1 MKTTTDRVQDATQM
15 ARRRYRL
22 SRRGTQSSQRKTG
35 CCEVLL
41 VVRGVW
47 KILDLCP
54 HRIRPRTSTSCYFR
68 SQNKPASKGTDGSTG
83 FVNETQSTVDTGSL
97 KRDDESQSP
106 RAAFKCPRCLQVATS
121 NQSWA
126 SLVFVLLMG
135 GEERKKGGAVGVV
148 PRVHD
153 QCYS

>member
-1 MKTTTDRVQDATQM
+1 MRRKWQDVGIDCQ
-15 ARRRYRL
+15 
-22 SRRGTQSSQRKTG
+22 GEGHSQ
-35 CCEVLL
+35 VS
-41 VVRGVW
+41 V
-47 KILDLCP
+47 
-54 HRIRPRTSTSCYFR
+54 
-68 SQNKPASKGTDGSTG
+68 KPAVARFCLLSGGSGRSLTCVLTEFAPERPHHVISGLRTNPRARAQTDPQGLSMKHRAQWTL
-83 FVNETQSTVDTGSL
+83 EAS